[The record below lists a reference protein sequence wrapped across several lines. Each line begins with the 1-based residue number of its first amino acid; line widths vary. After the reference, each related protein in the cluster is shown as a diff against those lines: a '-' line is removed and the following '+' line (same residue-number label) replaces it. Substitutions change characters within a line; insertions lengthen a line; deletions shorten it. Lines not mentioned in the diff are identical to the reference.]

1 MKTAPEP
8 TLEELERAIKWQANL
23 AEALRKDIDAVFWRN
38 VLRFR
43 ATGMGLKDAA
53 TATIDAMNS

>member
-1 MKTAPEP
+1 
-8 TLEELERAIKWQANL
+8 LEELERAIKGHANL
-23 AEALRKDIDAVFWRN
+23 EEALRKDINAVFWRN